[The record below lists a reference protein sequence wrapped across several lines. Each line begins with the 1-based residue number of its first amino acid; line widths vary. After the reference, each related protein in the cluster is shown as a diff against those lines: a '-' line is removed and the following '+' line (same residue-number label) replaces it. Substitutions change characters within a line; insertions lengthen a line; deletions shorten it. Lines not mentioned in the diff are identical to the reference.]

1 MSVESST
8 AAGPPPGMR
17 VRLSSNESPYGPS
30 PAAMTAARELAE
42 DLHLYPDDQST
53 DLRRALAEL
62 EDVPFEAV
70 SCGTGSA
77 AILMDLVPQQV
88 GGRGGNIVAYERA
101 FIVYRLAAR
110 NAGVEYREAPTG
122 GPAQGT
128 DDGYQRDPQA
138 LLDTIDDDTRV
149 VIVDN
154 PGNPTGSHLD
164 ADGLRAV
171 VEGVPEHVTLLID
184 EAYWQYGAGH
194 GGYARVRDLDVEHP
208 KLVVTSTFSKA
219 HALAGLRVG
228 YLVGDGE
235 AGAVVRGV
243 DGWRP
248 RFNVNAAGQVAAVAS
263 LQDTGH
269 LEEAVRRTVEQRGR
283 LAAGLRDLGIPFTD
297 GLGNFLTFEL
307 GTEAGPVVDAF
318 AEHGVGIRPLQPYG
332 MHEQIRVTVGT
343 ADEVDDFLEAAAD
356 VLADVPAR
364 S

>member
-1 MSVESST
+1 
-8 AAGPPPGMR
+8 MR

-30 PAAMTAARELAE
+30 PAAMTATRELAE
-42 DLHLYPDDQST
+42 DLHLYPDDQAT
-53 DLRRALAEL
+53 DLRRALAEF

-88 GGRGGNIVAYERA
+88 AGRGGNIVAYERA

-110 NAGVEYREAPTG
+110 NAGVEYREAATG
-122 GPAQGT
+122 GPAAG
-128 DDGYQRDPQA
+128 DADGYQRDPQA
-138 LLDTIDDDTRV
+138 LLDAIDDETRV

-154 PGNPTGSHLD
+154 PGNPTGAHLD

-171 VEGVPEHVTLLID
+171 VAGVPDHVTLLID
-184 EAYWQYGAGH
+184 EAYWQYAAGQR
-194 GGYARVRDLDVEHP
+194 GYARVRDLDVEHP
-208 KLVVTSTFSKA
+208 RLVVTSTFSKA

-228 YLVGDGE
+228 YLVGAPD
-235 AGAVVRGV
+235 VVQGV

-248 RFNVNAAGQVAAVAS
+248 RFNVNAAGQVAALAS
-263 LQDTGH
+263 LRDTGH
-269 LEEAVRRTVEQRGR
+269 LHEAVRRTVEQRGR
-283 LAAGLRDLGIPFTD
+283 LAAGLRDLAVPFTD

-307 GTEAGPVVDAF
+307 GTDAGPVVEAF

-343 ADEVDDFLEAAAD
+343 ADEVDDFLTAAAD
-356 VLADVPAR
+356 VLDDVPAR
-364 S
+364 G